1 MKKWFIVIAC
11 FAAIAILAQSCKKEE
26 QDFDVSLWNEINGG
40 GYTYYIGT
48 PGITAAVGNSPH
60 GFERV
65 KFNAIAQQALGS
77 DGKLPAG
84 STFPDGAVI
93 VKEIFT
99 DAYGTI
105 ELYAV
110 MKKDPSSPV
119 AGNGYEWA
127 EFTPDGNAAFSTEK
141 KGNGCISCHS
151 GNPNRDLVLTFDLH

>member
-1 MKKWFIVIAC
+1 MKKWFILTACIALLLM
-11 FAAIAILAQSCKKEE
+11 FAQSCKKEE
-26 QDFDVSLWNEINGG
+26 EAYDVSLWNEINES
-40 GYTYYIGT
+40 GYTYYTGT

-65 KFNAIAQQALGS
+65 KFNGIAQQALGP

-99 DAYGTI
+99 DANGTI

-110 MKKDPSSPV
+110 MKKNPSSPV
-119 AGNGYEWA
+119 AGSGYEWA
-127 EFTPDGNAAFSTEK
+127 EFSPDGSVTFSTEK